1 MMLAELDSAEAEV
14 AKQQARLA
22 KSREVTLAGPSSAGT
37 SAGLS
42 ALSQGAQ
49 QRVIRSLA
57 AAAKTDDWALM
68 DAADDAR
75 FADGERR
82 DGRELR
88 YYLIRICGAARTL
101 TAPLRNTD
109 WGDLPAGTQV
119 IEAEY
124 YWLWYRPGNPARWY
138 VPGAPRR
145 FPTVPTELLLRVGFD
160 MPPATLHG
168 KSSLQQKKACDR
180 GAVVLDQEV
189 HERAL
194 GVLKQR

>member
-1 MMLAELDSAEAEV
+1 MMLAALDSAKAEV
-14 AKQQARLA
+14 AKQQARLEKA
-22 KSREVTLAGPSSAGT
+22 REAMLAGPSGAGT
-37 SAGLS
+37 SAQAGPS

-57 AAAKTDDWALM
+57 AAAKKDDWALM
-68 DAADDAR
+68 DAADDTR
-75 FADGERR
+75 FADGARK

-101 TAPLRNTD
+101 TAPLRSTD

-119 IEAEY
+119 IEAEH

-138 VPGAPRR
+138 VPGEPRR
-145 FPTVPTELLLRVGFD
+145 FATVPTEQLLCVGFD

-194 GVLKQR
+194 GVLK